1 MSCRVIRRIFLRTFA
16 KIFYMSDF
24 HSLSISEVKNE
35 TPNSVSI
42 TFEVPDH
49 LAEIFKFK
57 AGQYITLKHKI
68 DGIEVRRAYSL
79 CTSPNSHELKVGVKK
94 VKDGCFSV
102 FANEILKAGDTLEV
116 MPPQGNFKFE
126 PNEADQNKYV
136 AFVAGSGITPVI
148 SIIKDVLERE
158 PKSSIVLVYGNQSIK
173 ESMFY
178 AELQALQQNNADR
191 FNIEYIFSRR
201 KEENALL
208 GRIDRSVVNYLL
220 KNKYGEST
228 FDLFY
233 LCGPEAMINEVS
245 ETLQDRGVD
254 KEKILYELFTSSE
267 EGELSEGHEGDT
279 TVTITLDDVSDTFVM
294 SKKQSVL
301 DAALEKG
308 LDAPFSCQGGICS
321 TCIARLT
328 KGKVEMRKNEILT
341 DKELEEGFILT
352 CQSHPTTPTLEI
364 DYDDV

>member
-1 MSCRVIRRIFLRTFA
+1 
-16 KIFYMSDF
+16 MSDF

-57 AGQYITLKHKI
+57 AGQYITLKHNI
-68 DGIEVRRAYSL
+68 DSTDVRRAYSL
-79 CTSPNSHELKVGVKK
+79 CTSPNGHELKVGVKK
-94 VKDGCFSV
+94 VKEGCFSV
-102 FANEILKAGDTLEV
+102 FANEILKSGDTLEV

-126 PNEADQNKYV
+126 PNEANQNKYV
-136 AFVAGSGITPVI
+136 AFAAGSGITPVI
-148 SIIKDVLERE
+148 SIIKDVLESE
-158 PKSSIVLVYGNQSIK
+158 PKSSFVLVYGNQSLK
-173 ESMFY
+173 ETMFY
-178 AELQALQQNNADR
+178 TELQALQQNNADR
-191 FNIEYIFSRR
+191 FNIEYIFSRS
-201 KEENALL
+201 KEENALR

-220 KNKYGEST
+220 KNKYGRSK
-228 FDLFY
+228 FDRFY
-233 LCGPEAMINEVS
+233 LCGPEAMIDEIS

-254 KEKILYELFTSSE
+254 KENIHFELFTSSE
-267 EGELSEGHEGDT
+267 EGELSEDHEGNT
-279 TVTITLDDVSDTFVM
+279 TVTITLDDVTDTIVM

-301 DAALEKG
+301 DAVLDKG

-321 TCIARLT
+321 TCIARLK

-341 DKELEEGFILT
+341 DEELEEGFILT
-352 CQSHPTTPTLEI
+352 CQSHPTTPNLVI

>member
-1 MSCRVIRRIFLRTFA
+1 
-16 KIFYMSDF
+16 MSDF

-42 TFEVPDH
+42 TFDVPES
-49 LAEIFKFK
+49 LTEIFKFK
-57 AGQYITLKHKI
+57 AGQYITLKHII
-68 DGIEVRRAYSL
+68 DGKEVRRAYSL
-79 CTSPNSHELKVGVKK
+79 CSSPNSHELKVGVKK
-94 VKDGCFSV
+94 VKEGCFSV

-136 AFVAGSGITPVI
+136 AFAAGSGITPVI
-148 SIIKDVLERE
+148 SIIKDVLESE
-158 PKSSIVLVYGNQSIK
+158 PKSSFVLVYGNQSLK
-173 ESMFY
+173 ETMFY
-178 AELQALQQNNADR
+178 TELQALQQNNSDR
-191 FNIEYIFSRR
+191 FHIEYIFSRS
-201 KEENALL
+201 KEENALR

-220 KNKYGEST
+220 KNKYGESK

-233 LCGPEAMINEVS
+233 LCGPEAMIDEVS
-245 ETLQDRGVD
+245 ETLQERGVA
-254 KEKILYELFTSSE
+254 KEKVLFELFTTSE
-267 EGELSEGHEGDT
+267 EGELSEDHEGNT
-279 TVTITLDDVSDTFVM
+279 MVTITLDDVTDTFVM

-301 DAALEKG
+301 DAVLDKG

-341 DKELEEGFILT
+341 DEELEEGLILT
-352 CQSHPTTPTLEI
+352 CQSHPTTATLVI